1 MATYKGIQGYSVQKL
16 SSDPTAS
23 EAEGQLWYNSTTGK
37 FKIAISAGG
46 AWASGGEMNISKKYR
61 GTCGTKSAAIA
72 MGGSPYTG
80 ATEIYDGTTWTTSP
94 ASLNTPRTALGASGT
109 STACVVAGGYGVNA
123 SSPIDYNAAQT
134 ETWNGT
140 AWTAVNPLNTAR
152 QASGCIGKVS
162 TAAVIAGGVISTKTD
177 ISETWN
183 GSTWTET
190 NALVSAHAE
199 MASIGTSTAGLLAGG
214 YAPTWLKTVES
225 YDGTCWT
232 EGNDLLTARAQPGG
246 GGSSTSALVYGG
258 TTAPTTYIALTES
271 YDGSSWTETA
281 DLATAREAWQST
293 GTDSTSSLAITGRTA
308 PTTITNVTEEWT
320 DPSYTI
326 KTVTVS

>member
-1 MATYKGIQGYSVQKL
+1 MATYKGIKGVKVVTKAT
-16 SSDPTAS
+16 DPTAS
-23 EAEGQLWYNSTTGK
+23 EAVGTVWYNSTSPTALK
-37 FKIAISAGG
+37 YAIESGG
-46 AWASGGEMNISKKYR
+46 AWASGGNMNISKKYR
-61 GTCGTKSAAIA
+61 GTCGTKDAAIA
-72 MGGSPYTG
+72 MGGNPYTG
-80 ATEIYDGTTWTTSP
+80 ETEKYDGTTWTEV
-94 ASLNTPRTALGASGT
+94 ADLNTPRMALGASGT

-134 ETWNGT
+134 ETWDGT
-140 AWTAVNPLNTAR
+140 SWTAVNPLNTAR

-162 TAAVIAGGVISTKTD
+162 TAAVIAGGVIATKTN

-190 NALVSAHAE
+190 NNLVSAHAE
-199 MASIGTSTAGLLAGG
+199 MASIGTSTAGLLAAG

-232 EGNDLLTARAQPGG
+232 EGNDLNTARAQPGG

-281 DLATAREAWQST
+281 DLATAREAWAST
-293 GTDSTSSLAITGRTA
+293 GTDSTGSLAISGRTA
-308 PTTITNVTEEWT
+308 PTTITNVTEEFA
-320 DPSYTI
+320 DPAYAI
-326 KTVTVS
+326 KTVTIS